1 MTKKIAVLPGD
12 GIGTEIVEQAIKVLD
27 FLNTDMNLGFEFENG
42 LIAHLKYDEITQCRR
57 DVLKSVLKILNETKE
72 EYGINLEELCR

>member
-1 MTKKIAVLPGD
+1 MKASFTFDLDSPEDAAHHMRCTKA
-12 GIGTEIVEQAIKVLD
+12 LD
-27 FLNTDMNLGFEFENG
+27 LALCLNEFENG

>member
-1 MTKKIAVLPGD
+1 MKASFTFDFDNLEDVNDHRRHTKA
-12 GIGTEIVEQAIKVLD
+12 LD
-27 FLNTDMNLGFEFENG
+27 LALCLNEFENG
-42 LIAHLKYDEITQCRR
+42 LVAHLKYDEITQCRR